1 MNIKKLTNK
10 LQKYIIHIGLV
21 IVLVLLFLYLFSEKF
36 KYFLLKQSIDPNFI
50 IGFFAVIALFLSL
63 IQSSKDKRYTY
74 NLRLV
79 ESIEDKGLKIISKLI
94 IIKQKSLNILNNLKL
109 CKKALDENKIF
120 KDLNKTLIK
129 EDVERDME
137 LVTAYIDTYFPEQ
150 SLRWNEIL
158 DKLSIIAT
166 YNANI
171 VLNFNKNIDLIIK
184 RIPFANASLDKIDQ
198 YIKEVEKV
206 NEEIDN
212 LTHITRD
219 EIVTKIN
226 NVKGKL
232 KNSFNFKL

>member
-1 MNIKKLTNK
+1 
-10 LQKYIIHIGLV
+10 
-21 IVLVLLFLYLFSEKF
+21 
-36 KYFLLKQSIDPNFI
+36 
-50 IGFFAVIALFLSL
+50 
-63 IQSSKDKRYTY
+63 
-74 NLRLV
+74 
-79 ESIEDKGLKIISKLI
+79 
-94 IIKQKSLNILNNLKL
+94 
-109 CKKALDENKIF
+109 
-120 KDLNKTLIK
+120 
-129 EDVERDME
+129 ME